1 MQRWQT
7 ALRVL
12 EVGWFIGLVILLG
25 ILGGL
30 WLHDRLG
37 TRPLFIII
45 GLILGLIVAVYGSV
59 KLIAPLLKDDNGKGK
74 DG

>member
-30 WLHDRLG
+30 WLDNRLG

-45 GLILGLIVAVYGSV
+45 GLILGLAVALFGSV
-59 KLIAPLLKDDNGKGK
+59 KMIAPLLKDDNGKGK